1 MLLFFC
7 SNSKYEI
14 SGIVHSY
21 LCFCCIS
28 WITPNLTILGAS
40 MWVTHGSSLYKKP
53 ASNMPQKILNYMLKW
68 QISIIMM
75 TDFHIEQHNIK
86 RLLFYQNLFAYLFE
100 EARGKLVSGGF
111 AKQTQTKLKQIW
123 ILFNFFFCQRRF
135 HLIFFCF
142 RVFVVKAH
150 THMSS
155 QQTLNENWPYEV
167 CRFWET
173 PALLL

>member
-1 MLLFFC
+1 MLFSCTYKFQAWDFWHCAFL
-7 SNSKYEI
+7 
-14 SGIVHSY
+14 

-86 RLLFYQNLFAYLFE
+86 RLLLFISKSFCIPFWRSKR
-100 EARGKLVSGGF
+100 EARQWRFCK
-111 AKQTQTKLKQIW
+111 ANTNTNKTKTNLNSFQL
-123 ILFNFFFCQRRF
+123 LFLSTTF
-135 HLIFFCF
+135 
-142 RVFVVKAH
+142 
-150 THMSS
+150 SS
-155 QQTLNENWPYEV
+155 Y
-167 CRFWET
+167 F
-173 PALLL
+173 LLLSCFCR